1 MSQSRTTSSEME
13 IPSSPWQLIFEQTR
27 RDLESLPG
35 DTSVPIPAECLLG
48 LLNDF
53 QDAVELANGQ
63 QVLINAIVEN
73 S

>member
-1 MSQSRTTSSEME
+1 ME
-13 IPSSPWQLIFEQTR
+13 IPSSPWQLIFEQIR
-27 RDLESLPG
+27 RDLESLPEES
-35 DTSVPIPAECLLG
+35 SVQVPAECLLG

>member
-1 MSQSRTTSSEME
+1 ME

-35 DTSVPIPAECLLG
+35 DTSVPIPTECLLG

>member
-1 MSQSRTTSSEME
+1 MF
-13 IPSSPWQLIFEQTR
+13 FEQTR

-35 DTSVPIPAECLLG
+35 DTSVPVPAECLLG

-63 QVLINAIVEN
+63 QVLLNAIVEN
-73 S
+73 C